1 MTFKRVPPGN
11 AVQWVSGAIG
21 LLLAN
26 PVPFLLMGLA
36 MTAIAMLPL
45 LGALVLLI
53 VGPVFYAG
61 ISSAARAQH
70 TGTAADFNQLLSGF
84 QIPGK
89 AGQLIA
95 LCLPGV
101 GLMFA
106 FIVLGVMIVI
116 SAGAMAVS
124 GGQNIQPTMD
134 LVTLFGAGG
143 LITLVL
149 LMLPLALAAA
159 ALLFFAVPRVM
170 FDGIEPFAAMRES
183 AQAVLANFG
192 AFALTVLT
200 LFVARFVV
208 SVVLATISP
217 MLAVLVAGVV
227 FTPLLS
233 AVLYVAW
240 ADVFGG
246 ISEPEESVS
255 EGAQTPTV
263 GPPSIEA

>member
-11 AVQWVSGAIG
+11 AVQWVSGAIQ

-26 PVPFLLMGLA
+26 PTPFLLMGLA

-53 VGPVFYAG
+53 AGPVFYAG
-61 ISSAARAQH
+61 IATAARTQH
-70 TGTAADFNQLLSGF
+70 TGGTADFNQLLSGF
-84 QIPGK
+84 QLPGK

-106 FIVLGVMIVI
+106 FIALGVMLVI
-116 SAGAMAVS
+116 SVGAMAVS
-124 GGQNIQPTMD
+124 GGEKVEPTMD

-143 LITLVL
+143 LMTLVL

-183 AQAVLANFG
+183 AQAVAANFG
-192 AFALTVLT
+192 AFALAVLT

-208 SVVLATISP
+208 SVVLVTISP

-227 FTPLLS
+227 FTPLLG
-233 AVLYVAW
+233 ALLYVAW
-240 ADVFGG
+240 ADVFGAVSDG
-246 ISEPEESVS
+246 EESAS
-255 EGAQTPTV
+255 DSAQAPPL

>member
-1 MTFKRVPPGN
+1 MSFKRVPPGN
-11 AVQWVSGAIG
+11 AVQWVSGAIQ

-26 PVPFLLMGLA
+26 PLPFLLMGLA
-36 MTAIAMLPL
+36 MTAIAMVPL

-53 VGPVFYAG
+53 AGPVFYAG
-61 ISSAARAQH
+61 IASAARAQH
-70 TGTAADFNQLLSGF
+70 TGTAADFNQLLTGF
-84 QIPGK
+84 QQPGK

-106 FIVLGVMIVI
+106 FIALGVMIVL
-116 SAGAMAVS
+116 SVGAMAVS
-124 GGQNIQPTMD
+124 TGQKIEPTMD
-134 LVTLFGAGG
+134 LVTLFGASG
-143 LITLVL
+143 LVTLVL
-149 LMLPLALAAA
+149 LMLPLALTAA

-208 SVVLATISP
+208 SVVLMTISP
-217 MLAVLVAGVV
+217 MLAALVSGVV
-227 FTPLLS
+227 FTPLLG

-240 ADVFGG
+240 FDLFAAADKAAAAD
-246 ISEPEESVS
+246 S
-255 EGAQTPTV
+255 AH
-263 GPPSIEA
+263 PPSIEA

>member
-1 MTFKRVPPGN
+1 MTFQRVPPGN
-11 AVQWVSGAIG
+11 AVLWVSGAIQ

-53 VGPVFYAG
+53 AGPVFYAG
-61 ISSAARAQH
+61 IATAARTQH
-70 TGTAADFNQLLSGF
+70 TGGAADFNQLLSGF
-84 QIPGK
+84 QLPGK

-101 GLMFA
+101 GLFA
-106 FIVLGVMIVI
+106 FIALGVMLVI
-116 SAGAMAVS
+116 SVGAMAVS
-124 GGQNIQPTMD
+124 GGEKIEPTMD

-143 LITLVL
+143 LVTLVL

-170 FDGIEPFAAMRES
+170 FDGVEPFAAMRES
-183 AQAVLANFG
+183 VRAVMANFG
-192 AFALTVLT
+192 AFALAVLT
-200 LFVARFVV
+200 LLVARFAV

-217 MLAVLVAGVV
+217 MLAILVAGVV
-227 FTPLLS
+227 FTPLLG
-233 AVLYVAW
+233 ALLYVAW
-240 ADVFGG
+240 ADVFG
-246 ISEPEESVS
+246 EVS
-255 EGAQTPTV
+255 EREHSTADGAATAPL